1 MTEKEKKELE
11 VSKKKPIESAEG
23 ESTREGIT
31 YVPDV
36 DIFED
41 SDAIT
46 LRTDLPGAKKENL
59 TIDIDDG
66 TLTLSAAVDPLPKHF
81 NTIYKEYEH
90 GGYSRRFSLGER
102 IDQEKISAKLE
113 NGVLTLVLSKS
124 EAAKPRK
131 IEIS

>member
-11 VSKKKPIESAEG
+11 VSEKKPIERAQG

-31 YVPDV
+31 YIPDV

-41 SDAIT
+41 TNAIT
-46 LRTDLPGAKKENL
+46 LRADLPGVKKENL
-59 TIDIDDG
+59 SIDVDDG
-66 TLTLSAAVDPLPKHF
+66 TLTLSGTVDPLPKHF
-81 NTIYKEYEH
+81 NTIYSEYEH
-90 GGYSRRFSLGER
+90 GGYSRRFTLGER

-113 NGVLTLVLSKS
+113 NGVLVLVLPKS